1 MKASPR
7 PPNGTSS
14 RKDPGKFQANLQR
27 RLLAKWE
34 SWHAQKLIWKT
45 PGATL
50 FITKHSSYF
59 PFLLLC
65 LVELPA
71 HVCMCILSI
80 ISRLICVSPV
90 VLHICWNHFL
100 SVA

>member
-27 RLLAKWE
+27 RLSADRE
-34 SWHAQKLIWKT
+34 SWQAQKLMWKT

-50 FITKHSSYF
+50 FITKH
-59 PFLLLC
+59 P
-65 LVELPA
+65 
-71 HVCMCILSI
+71 
-80 ISRLICVSPV
+80 
-90 VLHICWNHFL
+90 
-100 SVA
+100 